1 MRGNFISWLYVLEKN
16 LHPDVLIKAA
26 DHHLGFTRYFDDLN
40 ESTKRFRPYFLSLVG
55 SSKSEKKAIL
65 LQLTIVSNT
74 IHNYMVG
81 MTGSWNEYPFS
92 TQVHQLY
99 RQTLTILES
108 LLEVCERF
116 DRHILSGLPLTAYS
130 IPNIRMELR
139 RRLRDLHS
147 MVSRSDVDPVLG
159 ELVLNKLKLLI
170 ERKGM
175 NRSDAEYASLILEE
189 LKKLQPFTT
198 VEVEN
203 LLYQYDFNTPA
214 FFNYCAKCCNR
225 LMVDT
230 PSLHEQL
237 EILIGLED
245 RISSLP
251 ARCTSRWMA
260 EDESIREQ
268 IRTLL
273 AEKKQYIQQRIELR
287 RLEIQDSKLSEQTD
301 RMQVN
306 LPVAQFGLF
315 IRLFMEKGLLPKEE
329 VGKTFAYYARHF
341 STPRTPFISAES
353 LQKKSTDVEFSTA
366 KKMKGHLI
374 GMVNWLNEHYN
385 VSNHRD
391 S

>member
-1 MRGNFISWLYVLEKN
+1 MRGNFTHWLYELEEN
-16 LHPDVLIKAA
+16 LHPNVLIKIVT
-26 DHHLGFTRYFDDLN
+26 HHSVLLRHSDELN
-40 ESTKRFRPYFLSLVG
+40 KYTKQFRPHFINLV
-55 SSKSEKKAIL
+55 SRSRPETRAIL
-65 LQLTIVSNT
+65 LQLTIVSNA
-74 IHNYMVG
+74 IHIYMVCMG
-81 MTGSWNEYPFS
+81 RGWNNHPLS
-92 TQVHQLY
+92 SQVNQFY
-99 RQTLTILES
+99 RQTLTILEA
-108 LLEVCERF
+108 LLEFCGRF
-116 DRHILSGLPLTAYS
+116 DKQTISELPLTTYS
-130 IPNIRMELR
+130 IHNVRIELR
-139 RRLRDLHS
+139 KRLCDLQNI
-147 MVSRSDVDPVLG
+147 VPTSDVDPILAD
-159 ELVLNKLKLLI
+159 LVLSGLKLLI
-170 ERKGM
+170 ERKEIT
-175 NRSDAEYASLILEE
+175 RYDAEYASIILEE
-189 LKKLQPFTT
+189 LEKLHPYNTI
-198 VEVEN
+198 ELEN

-225 LMVDT
+225 LIVDT

-245 RISSLP
+245 RISVLP
-251 ARCTSRWMA
+251 SRSPSRWLV
-260 EDESIREQ
+260 EDKSIREQ
-268 IRTLL
+268 IRVLL

-287 RLEIQDSKLSEQTD
+287 RLEIQDNKLIEGTD

-341 STPRTPFISAES
+341 STPKTPFISAES